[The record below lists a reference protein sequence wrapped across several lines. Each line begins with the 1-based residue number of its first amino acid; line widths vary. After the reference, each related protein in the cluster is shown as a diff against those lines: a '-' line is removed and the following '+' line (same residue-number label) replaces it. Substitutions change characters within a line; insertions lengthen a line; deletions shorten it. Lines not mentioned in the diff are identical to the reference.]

1 MSPKLHLLDT
11 GLVNFKSGIEKELFS
26 EAELTD
32 VYKGKIAEHIIGQEL
47 LSKNLSPEANL
58 TFWTREKRQSSA
70 ELDYLINYKGKL
82 IPVEVKSGA
91 SGKMRSL
98 NIFMNLSDLSLA
110 VRFYSGKL
118 SISKEKT
125 IEGKDFTLINLPFY
139 LCSKLENYLEYI
151 S

>member
-1 MSPKLHLLDT
+1 M
-11 GLVNFKSGIEKELFS
+11 
-26 EAELTD
+26 
-32 VYKGKIAEHIIGQEL
+32 
-47 LSKNLSPEANL
+47 
-58 TFWTREKRQSSA
+58 
-70 ELDYLINYKGKL
+70 
-82 IPVEVKSGA
+82 EVKSGA